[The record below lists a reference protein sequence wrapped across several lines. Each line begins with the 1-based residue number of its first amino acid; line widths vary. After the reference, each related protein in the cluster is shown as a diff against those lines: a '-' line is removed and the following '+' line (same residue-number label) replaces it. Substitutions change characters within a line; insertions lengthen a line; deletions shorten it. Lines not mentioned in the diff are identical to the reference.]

1 MDISRAECVLAEEA
15 VSLTARAG
23 ALVEAGAP
31 PAVAIPHAAV
41 LASVWASQA
50 AAV

>member
-1 MDISRAECVLAEEA
+1 MEILWAEYVPAEVA

-23 ALVEAGAP
+23 ALFEAGAP
-31 PAVAIPHAAV
+31 PAEAIRHSAVVASA
-41 LASVWASQA
+41 WASPA

>member
-1 MDISRAECVLAEEA
+1 MEISWAEYVPAEA
-15 VSLTARAG
+15 AASLTARAG

-31 PAVAIPHAAV
+31 PAEAIPHAVV
-41 LASVWASQA
+41 LASVWASPA